1 MTEDEA
7 RDRLAATVPRETI
20 ERLDAFVA
28 LLRLRSGEQNLIAA
42 STLETI
48 WQRHILDSAQLLPLA
63 PARGLWLD
71 MGSGAGLPG
80 LVIAALSGWQM
91 LLIEPRAKRCQFLSE
106 AAATLGVESRVNI
119 VQSRVET
126 APPADA
132 AVISA
137 RAVAPLA
144 DLFGMGLRHAGPAT
158 KWLLPKGRNAASEV
172 AIAETSWQARIA
184 LVPSA
189 TDSDAAIVV
198 ATDVAPRR
206 KQRP

>member
-7 RDRLAATVPRETI
+7 KARVAATVPRETI
-20 ERLDAFVA
+20 DRLDAYVD
-28 LLRLRSGEQNLIAA
+28 LLKLRSAEQNLIAA
-42 STLETI
+42 STMEMI
-48 WQRHILDSAQLLPLA
+48 WERHILDSAQLLPLA
-63 PARGLWLD
+63 PAEGLWLD

-80 LVIAALSGWQM
+80 LVIAALSSRPM
-91 LLIEPRAKRCQFLSE
+91 LLIEPRAKRCQFLAE
-106 AAATLGVESRVNI
+106 AASILGVENRLTI

-126 APPADA
+126 ATPADA

-144 DLFGMGLRHAGPAT
+144 DLFGMGLRHAVATT

-172 AIAETSWQARIA
+172 AVAETSWQARIA

-189 TDSDAAIVV
+189 TDSDAAIIV